1 MSRVLLTKEFR
12 LEMAHALVGYDG
24 LCNQIHGHSYRLE
37 VTVEGFDTAAEGP
50 KMGMAIDF
58 KEVKRAVED
67 SVVAEYDHSFVIRH
81 TEATEE
87 VVEVLSRHFSRIRAV
102 AWQPTSENLLEEFAR
117 LIEGALPEGVRLHS
131 LRLHE
136 TATSCAELVL

>member
-1 MSRVLLTKEFR
+1 MFLTKEFR

-24 LCNQIHGHSYRLE
+24 PCSQPHGHSYLLE
-37 VTVEGFDTAAEGP
+37 VTVEGLGEQTDGP

-58 KEVKRAVED
+58 KEVKRAVEE
-67 SVVAEYDHSFVIRH
+67 SVMAHYDHSFVIRRS
-81 TEATEE
+81 ADTEE
-87 VVEVLSRHFSRIRAV
+87 VVEVLSRHFDRIRAV
-102 AWQPTSENLLEEFAR
+102 DWQPTSENLLAHFAD
-117 LIEGALPEGVRLHS
+117 LIAPALPQGVRLHS

>member
-1 MSRVLLTKEFR
+1 MLLTKEFR

-24 LCNQIHGHSYRLE
+24 LCSQPHGHSYLLE
-37 VTVEGFDTAAEGP
+37 VTVEGPEAQQEGP

-58 KEVKRAVED
+58 KEVKRAVEE
-67 SVVAEYDHSFVIRH
+67 SVVARYDHSFLIRL
-81 TEATEE
+81 TDETRE
-87 VVEVLSRHFSRIRAV
+87 VVEVLSRYFERIHPLD
-102 AWQPTSENLLEEFAR
+102 WQPTSENMLMHFAE
-117 LIEGALPEGVRLHS
+117 LIGAALPEGVRLHS

>member
-24 LCNQIHGHSYRLE
+24 PCSQIHGHSYLLE
-37 VTVEGFDTAAEGP
+37 VTVEGPEARAEGP

-58 KEVKRAVED
+58 KEVKRAVEE
-67 SVVAEYDHSFVIRH
+67 SVVAHYDHSLIIRRMA
-81 TEATEE
+81 ATEE
-87 VVEVLSRHFSRIRAV
+87 VVEVLSRHFSRLRAV
-102 AWQPTSENLLEEFAR
+102 DWQPTSENLLVHFAE
-117 LIEGALPEGVRLHS
+117 LIAPALPEGVRLHS

>member
-1 MSRVLLTKEFR
+1 MTKEFR

-24 LCNQIHGHSYRLE
+24 LCNQIHGHSYLLE
-37 VTVEGFDTAAEGP
+37 VTVEGTEVAQEGA

-58 KEVKRAVED
+58 KEVKRVVEEA
-67 SVVAEYDHSFVIRH
+67 VVADYDHSFLIRR

-87 VVEVLSRHFSRIRAV
+87 VVEVLTRHFSRIHALE
-102 AWQPTSENLLEEFAR
+102 WQPTTENLLEHFAG
-117 LIEGALPEGVRLHS
+117 LIAGRLPEGVRLHS

-136 TATSCAELVL
+136 TTSSCAELVL